1 VLVHHFFIQKRV
13 GSKAYTITMPMSKD
27 LHKKLLYSE
36 LIGGSNLWSQSAWVE
51 DHKELGATEQE
62 AVNAYHQMKEKA
74 AQASDSLKSMYG
86 DIKRAAL
93 EAAKEKKESEEW
105 WAAYEQRK
113 KAKED
118 EATRVAA
125 AKEADADWERRKNAR
140 DQAAKEMRLAKII
153 ADGEEATKRKKA
165 EEAAAEEE
173 AAREEA
179 AERANIALMESL
191 LSKRAPINF
200 ANLVKSASG
209 MYDIVSESEV
219 NCCGEVQKVV
229 GSYKSEKLER
239 WERILAKRLETQK
252 RLILK
257 KEIKRL
263 GTQKRLILKKEIK
276 LHRILAKL
284 LQVQKLYEC
293 L

>member
-1 VLVHHFFIQKRV
+1 
-13 GSKAYTITMPMSKD
+13 MSKD

-36 LIGGSNLWSQSAWVE
+36 LIGGSNLWSQSVWVE

-62 AVNAYHQMKEKA
+62 AVNAYHQIKEEA
-74 AQASDSLKSMYG
+74 AQASDSLKSMCE

-93 EAAKEKKESEEW
+93 EAAKEKKESEAW
-105 WAAYEQRK
+105 RDAYERRK
-113 KAKED
+113 KAKAD
-118 EATRVAA
+118 EAARVAA
-125 AKEADADWERRKNAR
+125 EKEADADWERRKNAR
-140 DQAAKEMRLAKII
+140 NQAAKEMRLAKII
-153 ADGEEATKRKKA
+153 ADREEATERKKA

-179 AERANIALMESL
+179 AEKADIALMESL
-191 LSKRAPINF
+191 LSKRASINF
-200 ANLVKSASG
+200 ANFVMLASG
-209 MYDIVSESEV
+209 KYDIKYEYEIA
-219 NCCGEVQKVV
+219 CCGEMQKVV
-229 GSYKSEKLER
+229 GWYKSEKLER

-263 GTQKRLILKKEIK
+263 GTQKRLVLKKEIK

-284 LQVQKLYEC
+284 LQVQKPYEC